1 VFLVEGIDRT
11 KVFDEGR
18 TDVEVPPLK
27 FPGQTVAGYD
37 LTVDT
42 PELSGLKSTIPEIV
56 IVKIARAAIT
66 L

>member
-1 VFLVEGIDRT
+1 LLLADGIDLT
-11 KVFDEGR
+11 KVSDEGR
-18 TDVEVPPLK
+18 TDVEVPLLK

-42 PELSGLKSTIPEIV
+42 PELSGLKRSIPETV
-56 IVKIARAAIT
+56 IRKIARTAIT

>member
-1 VFLVEGIDRT
+1 MFLVEGIDRT
-11 KVFDEGR
+11 RVSDEGR

-27 FPGQTVAGYD
+27 LPGHTVAGYD

-42 PELSGLKSTIPEIV
+42 PELSGLKSAIPETV
-56 IVKIARAAIT
+56 IEKIARAAIT